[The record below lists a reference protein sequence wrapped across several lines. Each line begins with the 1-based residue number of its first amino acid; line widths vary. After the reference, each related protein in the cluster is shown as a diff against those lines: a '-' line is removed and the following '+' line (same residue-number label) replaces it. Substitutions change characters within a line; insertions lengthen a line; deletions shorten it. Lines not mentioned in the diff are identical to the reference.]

1 MNISTDKV
9 VEIEY
14 TLTVDGEVVDQSEP
28 GEPLAYL
35 QGHGNIIPGLETALA
50 GKVVGDHLQVTVS
63 PEDGYGERDDE
74 AVQVIAR
81 EDFDDD
87 IEVGATYFAQA
98 EDGSVT
104 PFTVMALDGD
114 DVTVDFNPP
123 LAGETLNFDVT
134 IISVRDATPDELSHG
149 HPHGVDGMEDDEY

>member
-1 MNISTDKV
+1 MNISQDKV

-14 TLTVDGEVVDQSEP
+14 TLTVGGEVVDQSES

-35 QGHGNIIPGLETALA
+35 QGHGNIIPGLESALA
-50 GKVVGDHLQVTVS
+50 GKAPGDKVQVTVQ

-74 AVQVIAR
+74 AVQVIDL

-87 IEVGATYFAQA
+87 VEVGATYFAQA

-104 PFTVMALDGD
+104 PFTVMSMEGE

-123 LAGETLNFDVT
+123 LAGEVLHFDVN
-134 IISVRDATPDELSHG
+134 IISVRDATADEITHG
-149 HPHGVDGMEDDEY
+149 HPHGEGGHEDDEF